1 MRGEMD
7 FRLTE
12 EQQFYKDTVRKLAQ
26 KHLAPGAV
34 TRANSDAYPW
44 DVAKLLADNGLMGI
58 TLPEA
63 DGGQGGTLFDAVL
76 AIEEI
81 ALACPRSADV
91 IQAGNFGAIRTFAE
105 YATPEQK
112 KRFLPDLLSGK
123 KVISVAM
130 TEPEAGSAVTE
141 LKTSATPDG
150 NGYRLNGTK
159 VFGTLSAEA
168 ELFLVYMRFGPGT
181 GGIGSVLVE
190 RGTPGFS
197 LGQKTRF
204 MGGDT
209 WQQLYFENLYVPP
222 ENVLLGPGGFKK
234 QIAGFN
240 AERIGNT
247 SRALAVGRHA
257 YNVAREHARNRRQF
271 GQLLSEF
278 QGIQWKFADMAI
290 KLDAAQL
297 LLYRAALNAANQL
310 PSEYE
315 TSVAKVACN
324 RAGFE
329 VSNEAL
335 QVMGALGFTEESI
348 VQYCVRRTR
357 GWMIAGGSVEIML
370 NRIAGSIFETGTR
383 RKTAAAAE

>member
-1 MRGEMD
+1 MD
-7 FRLTE
+7 FQLTE
-12 EQQFYKDTVRKLAQ
+12 QQQYYKDTVRKLSQ

-34 TRANSDAYPW
+34 ARANADAYPW
-44 DVAKLLADNGLMGI
+44 EVVKLLADNGLLGI
-58 TLPEA
+58 TISEK

-76 AIEEI
+76 AIEEV

-91 IQAGNFGAIRTFAE
+91 IQAGNFGAIRTFSE
-105 YATPEQK
+105 YASPEQK
-112 KRFLPDLLSGK
+112 DRFLPDLLAGR

-130 TEPEAGSAVTE
+130 TEPDAGSAVTE

-150 NGYRLNGTK
+150 AGFRLNGSK
-159 VFGTLSAEA
+159 VFTTLSTEA
-168 ELFLVYMRFGPGT
+168 ELFLVYCRYGPGT
-181 GGIGSVLVE
+181 GGIGSILLE
-190 RGTPGFS
+190 RNTPGFT
-197 LGQKTRF
+197 LGQKSRF
-204 MGGDT
+204 MGGDA
-209 WQQLYFENLYVPP
+209 WQQLYFEDCYVPP
-222 ENVLLGPGGFKK
+222 ENVLLPAGGFKK

-271 GQLLSEF
+271 GHLLSEF

-290 KLDAAQL
+290 KLEAAQL

-315 TSVAKVACN
+315 TSIAKVACN

-329 VSNEAL
+329 VANEAL
-335 QVMGALGFTEESI
+335 QVMGALGFTEDSI

-357 GWMIAGGSVEIML
+357 GWMIAGGSIEIML
-370 NRIAGSIFETGTR
+370 NRIAGSIFETSSH
-383 RKTAAAAE
+383 RKAMTAAE

>member
-1 MRGEMD
+1 MD
-7 FRLTE
+7 FQLSE
-12 EQQFYKDTVRKLAQ
+12 EQQLYKDTVRKLAQ
-26 KHLAPGAV
+26 RHLAPGAV
-34 TRANSDAYPW
+34 MRANSDTYPW
-44 DVAKLLADNGLMGI
+44 DVAKLLADNGLLGI
-58 TLPEA
+58 TIPEA

-76 AIEEI
+76 AIEEV

-91 IQAGNFGAIRTFAE
+91 VQAGNFGAIRTFSE

-112 KRFLPDLLSGK
+112 ERFLPDLLAGR

-130 TEPEAGSAVTE
+130 TEPDAGSAVTE
-141 LKTSATPDG
+141 LKTSAKSDG
-150 NGYRLNGTK
+150 NGFRLNGSK
-159 VFGTLSAEA
+159 VFTTLSTEA
-168 ELFLVYMRFGPGT
+168 EVFLVYCRYGPGT

-190 RGTPGFS
+190 RNAQGFT
-197 LGQKTRF
+197 LGQKSRF
-204 MGGDT
+204 MGGDA
-209 WQQLYFENLYVPP
+209 WQQLYFEDCYIPP
-222 ENVLLGPGGFKK
+222 ENVLLPAGGFKR

-271 GQLLSEF
+271 GHLLSEF

-290 KLDAAQL
+290 KLEGAQL

-315 TSVAKVACN
+315 TSIAKVACN

-329 VSNEAL
+329 VANEAL

-357 GWMIAGGSVEIML
+357 GWMIAGGSIEIML
-370 NRIAGSIFETGTR
+370 NRIAGSIFETGS
-383 RKTAAAAE
+383 RKKALAAAE

>member
-1 MRGEMD
+1 MD
-7 FRLTE
+7 FQLTE
-12 EQQFYKDTVRKLAQ
+12 QQQYYKDTVRKLSQ

-34 TRANSDAYPW
+34 ARANADAYPW
-44 DVAKLLADNGLMGI
+44 DVAKLLADNGLLGI
-58 TLPEA
+58 TISEE

-76 AIEEI
+76 AIEEV

-91 IQAGNFGAIRTFAE
+91 IQAGNFGAIRTFSE

-112 KRFLPDLLSGK
+112 ARFLPDLLAGR

-130 TEPEAGSAVTE
+130 TEPDAGSAVTE

-150 NGYRLNGTK
+150 SGFRLNGSK
-159 VFGTLSAEA
+159 VFTTLSTEA
-168 ELFLVYMRFGPGT
+168 ELFLVYCRYGPGT
-181 GGIGSVLVE
+181 GGIGSILLE
-190 RGTPGFS
+190 RNTPGFS
-197 LGQKTRF
+197 LGQKSRF
-204 MGGDT
+204 MGGDA
-209 WQQLYFENLYVPP
+209 WQQLYFEDCYVPP
-222 ENVLLGPGGFKK
+222 ENVLLPAGGFKK

-271 GQLLSEF
+271 GHSLSEF

-290 KLDAAQL
+290 KLEAAQL

-315 TSVAKVACN
+315 TSIAKVACN

-329 VSNEAL
+329 VANEAL

-357 GWMIAGGSVEIML
+357 GWMIAGGSIEIML
-370 NRIAGSIFETGTR
+370 NRIAGSIFETGS
-383 RKTAAAAE
+383 RKKAMTVAE

>member
-1 MRGEMD
+1 MD
-7 FRLTE
+7 FQLTE
-12 EQQFYKDTVRKLAQ
+12 QQRYYKDTVRKLSQ

-34 TRANSDAYPW
+34 ARANADAYPW
-44 DVAKLLADNGLMGI
+44 DVSKLLADNGLLGI
-58 TLPEA
+58 TISEE

-76 AIEEI
+76 AIEEV

-91 IQAGNFGAIRTFAE
+91 IQAGNFGAIRTFSE

-112 KRFLPDLLSGK
+112 ERFLPDLLAGR

-150 NGYRLNGTK
+150 AGFRLNGSK
-159 VFGTLSAEA
+159 VFTTLSTEA
-168 ELFLVYMRFGPGT
+168 ELFLVYCRYGPGT
-181 GGIGSVLVE
+181 GGIGSILLE
-190 RGTPGFS
+190 RNTPGFT
-197 LGQKTRF
+197 LGQKSRF
-204 MGGDT
+204 MGGDA
-209 WQQLYFENLYVPP
+209 WQQLYFEDCYVPP
-222 ENVLLGPGGFKK
+222 ENVLLPAGGFKK

-257 YNVAREHARNRRQF
+257 YNVAREHARSRRQF
-271 GQLLSEF
+271 GHLLSEF

-290 KLDAAQL
+290 KLEAAQL

-315 TSVAKVACN
+315 TSIAKVACN

-329 VSNEAL
+329 VANEAL

-357 GWMIAGGSVEIML
+357 GWMIAGGSIEIML
-370 NRIAGSIFETGTR
+370 NRIAGSIFETNS
-383 RKTAAAAE
+383 RKKAMTAAE